1 MKKALALAALVFTTL
16 VCQAQVS
23 GEGLI
28 RTRIGGFVGER
39 IDACLQGRVMAQ
51 DCEEIVEPFRHK
63 EDNWSWQTEFV
74 GKWLLGAI
82 DLYEYSLD
90 PKLLSKIS
98 EAAGELVK
106 TQQEDGYIGNYTP
119 AARLTRWDIWGRKYT
134 ALSLLRYFDLCG
146 EQRFLDAASKSIDCL
161 ISELEQK
168 DVDITMSGNYF
179 GMASCS
185 VLEPVVWLYRETG
198 ARKYLD
204 FALAIAEGIEQ
215 EGSSQLISKALA
227 EVPVSRRSD
236 FPSKWWSFENGMKA
250 YEMMSCYEGLVE
262 LGSVT
267 GNPEYLLAAEKT
279 AESIVRDEINIAGSG
294 AAFECWYMG
303 KERQT
308 IPTYHMMETCVTFTW
323 MQFCARLLAKTHDA
337 SYADQFEKTMY
348 NALMA
353 SLKGDG
359 TQISKY
365 SPLEGH
371 RFAGE
376 EQCGLHINC
385 CNANGP
391 RGFGLIPKVAATVDG
406 DSVFVNL
413 YLPSESTFSIGSSP
427 VGARGHGMIPVSM
440 TISTSYPVDGYAA
453 LTLSPKK
460 PVAFTLALRVPEF
473 ASDSFSVS
481 VNGEP
486 ADCAAAGGYVRI
498 SRKWKEGDVVEVSM
512 DLKTTVETLNGMQA
526 VVRGPIVFA
535 RDSRFGD
542 GYVDESAVIQADA
555 EGRIDAIPVF
565 VSGSGSGSGSGS
577 VPDSASGYVP
587 DSFCWLDLQVPM
599 VVGANLEDPSDSAV
613 KLIHFCDYASAGNDW
628 SKTGRYRVW
637 IPKTLHVMSE
647 PYHKY

>member
-1 MKKALALAALVFTTL
+1 MKKTLASLSIALLPLASSAAVPGDNSSMPHAS
-16 VCQAQVS
+16 VPVDS
-23 GEGLI
+23 GVK
-28 RTRIGGFVGER
+28 TRIGGFVGER
-39 IDACLQGRVMAQ
+39 IDVCMDGRVLTQ
-51 DCEEIVEPFRHK
+51 DCEEIVDPFRHK
-63 EDNWSWQTEFV
+63 EDTKSWQTEFV

-82 DLYEYSLD
+82 DLYEYSGD
-90 PKLLSKIS
+90 PALLAKIS
-98 EAAGELVK
+98 HAAEELVK
-106 TQQEDGYIGNYTP
+106 TQMEDGYIGNYTP
-119 AARLTRWDIWGRKYT
+119 EARLTNWDIWGRKYT
-134 ALSLLRYFDLCG
+134 ALSLLKYYDLCG
-146 EQRFLDAASKSIDCL
+146 DRRFLDAASKSVDCL
-161 ISELEQK
+161 IGELERK
-168 DVDITMSGNYF
+168 DVDITMTGNYF

-198 ARKYLD
+198 SRKYLD

-215 EGSSQLISKALA
+215 EGSSRLISKAL
-227 EVPVSRRSD
+227 EDVPVSRRSD

-267 GNPEYLLAAEKT
+267 GNQVYLQAAQKT
-279 AESIVRDEINIAGSG
+279 AASIIRDEINIAGSG

-323 MQFCARLLAKTHDA
+323 MQFCARLLDKTHDA
-337 SYADQFEKTMY
+337 AYAGQFEKTMY

-359 TQISKY
+359 SQISKY

-391 RGFGLIPKVAATVDG
+391 RGFGLIPKVATTVDA

-413 YLPSESTFSIGSSP
+413 YLPSETSFNLG
-427 VGARGHGMIPVSM
+427 GIPVSM
-440 TISTSYPVDGYAA
+440 NMSTKYPVDGYAA
-453 LTLSPKK
+453 LTISPKK
-460 PVAFTLALRVPEF
+460 PSVFTLALRIPSF

-486 ADCAAAGGYVRI
+486 VACTCEDSCSGKGYLRI
-498 SRKWKEGDVVEVSM
+498 SRKWKAGDVVEVSM
-512 DLKTTVETLNGMQA
+512 RIDTRLETLNGMQA

-535 RDSRFGD
+535 RDSRFSD

-555 EGRIDAIPVF
+555 QGIIDARPVEAT
-565 VSGSGSGSGSGS
+565 G
-577 VPDSASGYVP
+577 
-587 DSFCWLDLQVPM
+587 SFCWLDLQVPM
-599 VVGANLEDPSDSAV
+599 VVGANLEDPADSAV
-613 KLIHFCDYASAGNDW
+613 RLIHFCDFASAGNDW
-628 SKTGRYRVW
+628 DKTGRYRVW